1 MRYGAGMKSAIN
13 LFLFLL
19 TYVSV
24 HAMVK
29 NIGHHEYFNSVWMP
43 KDASDTVMLSD
54 GILDSEPV

>member
-1 MRYGAGMKSAIN
+1 MKSIIN
-13 LFLFLL
+13 LFLFVL

-43 KDASDTVMLSD
+43 NDFTDTVILAD
-54 GILDSEPV
+54 GTY